1 MAVTGNPR
9 FLLLS
14 DVAEILNTSVAQ
26 VTALVKRGELRAIR
40 IGGRGQYRV
49 ENAELENYIQR
60 MYDEAERARQQRDQ
74 SVSTYDGP
82 EA

>member
-1 MAVTGNPR
+1 MAVTGSPR

-74 SVSTYDGP
+74 AGATYDAP
-82 EA
+82 DA

>member
-1 MAVTGNPR
+1 MAVTGSPR

-60 MYDEAERARQQRDQ
+60 MYDEAERARRQRDEAGA
-74 SVSTYDGP
+74 TYDGP
-82 EA
+82 DG